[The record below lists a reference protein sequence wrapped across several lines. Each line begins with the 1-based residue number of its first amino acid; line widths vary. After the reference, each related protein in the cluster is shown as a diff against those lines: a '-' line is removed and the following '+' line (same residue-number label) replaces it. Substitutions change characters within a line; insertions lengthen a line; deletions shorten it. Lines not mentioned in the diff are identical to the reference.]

1 MLYCTGVFRILS
13 CINHCLVHIVCSVL
27 SICIGFIM
35 FVSHFASCIVAL
47 HAVSVVLVDACLLYH
62 TIVCSERRYCVIQG
76 LPSHAVSSSVLLEV
90 VRAASSA
97 CVLLEG
103 TCVPTQTPAGHL
115 NFSAT
120 RGAHTC
126 RTQNFELQCIF

>member
-1 MLYCTGVFRILS
+1 
-13 CINHCLVHIVCSVL
+13 
-27 SICIGFIM
+27 M
-35 FVSHFASCIVAL
+35 FK
-47 HAVSVVLVDACLLYH
+47 
-62 TIVCSERRYCVIQG
+62 G

-90 VRAASSA
+90 MRAASSA

-103 TCVPTQTPAGHL
+103 TCVPTQTPACHL

-126 RTQNFELQCIF
+126 RTQNFELECKFLEAKRNCSNPKTLEHVKKNACCLV